1 MELQKWDGNYTH
13 IKTNIHTVLQKK
25 IAVFRILRPVD
36 GAPVFLSDSEFRYNQ
51 EMWDQLRKIMDIV
64 GFSQEVKLLYSVY
77 STIIDRNLNPKS
89 EALTLKWY
97 L

>member
-1 MELQKWDGNYTH
+1 MAITH
-13 IKTNIHTVLQKK
+13 ILKQIYIQFYKKK

-64 GFSQEVKLLYSVY
+64 GFSQEVNFYTLYIQPLL
-77 STIIDRNLNPKS
+77 IEI
-89 EALTLKWY
+89 
-97 L
+97 